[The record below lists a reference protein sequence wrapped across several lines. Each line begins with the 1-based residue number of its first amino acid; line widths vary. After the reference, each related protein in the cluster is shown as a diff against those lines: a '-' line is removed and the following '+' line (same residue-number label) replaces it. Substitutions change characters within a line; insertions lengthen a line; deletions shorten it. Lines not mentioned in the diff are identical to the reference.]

1 MGGLGI
7 NLPGL
12 ITQLVSFLILF
23 LVLYKLLYGP
33 VTKMLD
39 QRAQKIKAS
48 LDAAEEAR
56 KQAASSAEK
65 VERELAA
72 ARGQGQELIAEA
84 RVVAGRF
91 RDLEQ
96 AKTRQEIEQMRQRA
110 LIDIARERDQAVE
123 EVRRQFADLAVTA
136 AEKVVGRA
144 LDQKAHGE
152 LIDRVLREGLAER
165 KN

>member
-23 LVLYKLLYGP
+23 LVLRKLLYGP
-33 VTKMLD
+33 ITRMLD

-56 KQAASSAEK
+56 EQAASSAEK
-65 VERELAA
+65 VERELVA
-72 ARGQGQELIAEA
+72 ARGQGQQLIAEA
-84 RVVAGRF
+84 RAAAGRF
-91 RDLEQ
+91 RDQEQ
-96 AKTRQEIEQMRQRA
+96 TKTRQEIEQMRQRA
-110 LIDIARERDQAVE
+110 LTDIGRERDQAIE

-136 AEKVVGRA
+136 AEKVVERS
-144 LDQKAHGE
+144 LDQKAHAE